1 MLTWILQ
8 HSKSKDEEMK
18 QKISQLNIIAR
29 NVTIQN
35 IMNDEKSKSLKE
47 LEKKLSRQRKQASEN
62 LIKKKLDKKNLDY
75 DTISMILRV
84 FEKSKFQWQEE
95 HFENFDSEHE
105 SFRGKEL
112 PKNSRECVMLGVRL
126 GTMRG
131 KVIYNLQNMQ
141 LTEKHRQDIDDLI
154 WNFVWYSWQ
163 EARIIHDHRIKEKT
177 ELGS

>member
-1 MLTWILQ
+1 MLRWILH
-8 HSKSKDEEMK
+8 HSKSKDVEMK
-18 QKISQLNIIAR
+18 QKIFQLNIIVQ

-47 LEKKLSRQRKQASEN
+47 LEKKLSRQRKQTSED

-84 FEKSKFQWQEE
+84 FEKSKFQWKEE
-95 HFENFDSEHE
+95 HFENFDSEPE
-105 SFRGKEL
+105 KFRGKEL
-112 PKNSRECVMLGVRL
+112 PKNNRECVMLGIRL

-131 KVIYNLQNMQ
+131 KIIYNLQNMQ

-163 EARIIHDHRIKEKT
+163 EARIIHDHKIKEKT
-177 ELGS
+177 D